1 MMERSAE
8 AGVPPRGCE
17 TRHAGFLSAYRD
29 AARMKWRDGRDA
41 FKMKPELADV
51 IEGSKT
57 INMSHTPGAISESDA
72 SDRRNASD
80 RRRRTLYSLFYGSFN
95 PRRRSPRRTDARSLG
110 DLDWHHPQW
119 LAVAMLIVLLSC
131 VDAALTLSLMSHGAY
146 EVNPLMAPIV
156 GGSPLVFTLI
166 KVGLTAGGV
175 VLLTLAARMRA
186 FGKIPVGFLLYGVL
200 IGYGTLVVYELKLLE
215 EILLTP

>member
-1 MMERSAE
+1 
-8 AGVPPRGCE
+8 
-17 TRHAGFLSAYRD
+17 
-29 AARMKWRDGRDA
+29 
-41 FKMKPELADV
+41 MKPELANAVEVSDAPD
-51 IEGSKT
+51 
-57 INMSHTPGAISESDA
+57 MSHSPDAMTASAASE
-72 SDRRNASD
+72 RRNASD
-80 RRRRTLYSLFYGSFN
+80 RRKRILYSLFYGSFN
-95 PRRRSPRRTDARSLG
+95 PRRRSPRRTDARSLR

-146 EVNPLMAPIV
+146 EVNPVMAPIV
-156 GGSPLVFTLI
+156 GGSPLVFTLV

-186 FGKIPVGFLLYGVL
+186 FGKVPVSLLLYAVL

-215 EILLTP
+215 ETLLTL